1 MGLTGNPNWE
11 NERWLKGDQHEL
23 GRNTYVEQEG
33 AWAELDGGEGSN
45 LSRDVDDCGSRFSE
59 SEGKVRVRVD
69 LGWVLSVGPVL
80 RSIHKGQPFNLGQKG
95 IKQF

>member
-33 AWAELDGGEGSN
+33 A
-45 LSRDVDDCGSRFSE
+45 
-59 SEGKVRVRVD
+59 
-69 LGWVLSVGPVL
+69 
-80 RSIHKGQPFNLGQKG
+80 
-95 IKQF
+95 

>member
-1 MGLTGNPNWE
+1 MRLTGNPNWE

-33 AWAELDGGEGSN
+33 AWAELDGGEWSN
-45 LSRDVDDCGSRFSE
+45 PSRDVDDCNSRFSE
-59 SEGKVRVRVD
+59 SEKKVRVRAY
-69 LGWVLSVGPVL
+69 LGWVLSFGSVL
-80 RSIHKGQPFNLGQKG
+80 RPTHKGQTFNLGQKG